1 MAENAQIANNSLLNS
16 SIKLEKWCPI
26 FTRDQNMYV
35 VGFLGENSTTSNE
48 ISGIFTQESRLFVQS
63 DITLYELIGSPH
75 HYNEQDID
83 SPEIILLDQDQLK
96 NFWSTFDHNDPITCF
111 DGVMDEVVGPNSKNC
126 TTENQS
132 ENPSELQKHVDAST
146 VPATEANNSNDN
158 VTSWLRNIPNASAE
172 KMTNSLPDHSSFVVH
187 KRLSQAT
194 EKSYAA
200 PVILPP
206 ASFIDTPINQH
217 LKIVEN
223 IENREPDQIHEIDQK
238 DGTISKKHES
248 RKIPQTMIYQQ
259 IPEMKQWEQEAE
271 EIINWSIDM
280 LSNKTIRIVCIKK
293 GKTWATTPVVEVLHS
308 KLPYCYFRTAKRT
321 YKLTGP
327 INIDLCRPKSCR
339 ACIGVAFIDGFP
351 AYWSN
356 VRDIIMSIK
365 VKAEEEVADTGK
377 REKTV
382 KSTKKSSEK
391 SSKKKSDNSGHGK
404 DTDDGPSKEIPIP
417 PAAPEMYQ
425 APPPP
430 PFSAI
435 PSNLV
440 FEQKNLEIQPKN
452 LEIQP
457 KNPEVQPE
465 NNQVQ
470 EKPRRKFAK
479 LLEQIQ
485 ETATPTLKSKN
496 AKINPNVPSPENA
509 KRIFSS
515 TPHVN
520 RINRL
525 KPSLRELSERGLSPV
540 PMNPGLKPRVG
551 IEMNMDISAIE
562 RPDIAASERA
572 EFLSPRAKDYVE
584 NEKEEDSTEEGDLVP
599 PKSLQKNSG
608 AKSKSMNVSFKPI
621 LTSVTSPTK
630 RKTQPSI
637 SLSPAPE
644 LRSKVKPQNNRV
656 LPKRPVRKRP
666 KQKEPTHFDDELK
679 APIGNADESVSEKED
694 SEPPSRS
701 KKKPTEKVKQT
712 EKSKQKSKNPVKKS
726 TETKSSKNDASEEA
740 EPMEKITANK
750 NSKKYRGQQ
759 KAHLITNQKAV
770 DVDISNDVLVEKD
783 DDILNGETDE
793 TILGFDL
800 NNIKPSQNRDG
811 AATPSFFQTPN
822 QSGAES
828 QATSTI
834 GINHNNNSSQD
845 ENDQENTQENRNN
858 RIAQLNN
865 VVTHKLSKKTNS
877 RKKTVKKKN
886 PKFSGENSVLTDKNQ
901 RLLIQKLEKAS
912 KQSKKSGGGRKK
924 FVSSS
929 SDDGDSS
936 DVGESKEGESFTV

>member
-1 MAENAQIANNSLLNS
+1 MAEKTENPTANNSLLNS

-35 VGFLGENSTTSNE
+35 VGFIGENSTTSNE
-48 ISGIFTQESRLFVQS
+48 ISGIFTQEKRLFVQCTNS
-63 DITLYELIGSPH
+63 LYELIDQPQ
-75 HYNEQDID
+75 HYSQQEID
-83 SPEIILLDQDQLK
+83 SPEIILLDRDQLE
-96 NFWSTFDHNDPITCF
+96 NFWCNFDHNDPITCF

-126 TTENQS
+126 TENQS

-146 VPATEANNSNDN
+146 IPATEANNSNDN

-172 KMTNSLPDHSSFVVH
+172 KMSNATENAPDQSSFVVM

-206 ASFIDTPINQH
+206 ASFIDTPVNQN
-217 LKIVEN
+217 LKNFEN
-223 IENREPDQIHEIDQK
+223 GETDKIHEIDPK

-259 IPEMKQWEQEAE
+259 IPEMKRWEQEAE

-293 GKTWATTPVVEVLHS
+293 GKTWATTPVVEVLYS

-327 INIDLCRPKSCR
+327 INIDLCRPKACR

-351 AYWSN
+351 SYWSN
-356 VRDIIMSIK
+356 VRDIIISIK
-365 VKAEEEVADTGK
+365 AKAEEEVVETGK
-377 REKTV
+377 QREKV
-382 KSTKKSSEK
+382 AKSSKKSNEK
-391 SSKKKSDNSGHGK
+391 SSKKTSESSGHGK
-404 DTDDGPSKEIPIP
+404 ETDDGSKEVPI
-417 PAAPEMYQ
+417 PAAPEVFQ

-430 PFSAI
+430 ASTI
-435 PSNLV
+435 PANPVPEPAQNRNL
-440 FEQKNLEIQPKN
+440 NLELQPKI
-452 LEIQP
+452 LDIP
-457 KNPEVQPE
+457 LE
-465 NNQVQ
+465 NNQIK

-479 LLEQIQ
+479 LLERIQ
-485 ETATPTLKSKN
+485 ETATPTLKSKS

-520 RINRL
+520 RMNKL
-525 KPSLRELSERGLSPV
+525 KPSLRELSERVLSPI
-540 PMNPGLKPRVG
+540 PMNPRLEPVG

-562 RPDIAASERA
+562 RPDAGSERA
-572 EFLSPRAKDYVE
+572 EFLSPQAKDYVE
-584 NEKEEDSTEEGDLVP
+584 NKEEDSTEEGELVP
-599 PKSLQKNSG
+599 PKSLQKNG
-608 AKSKSMNVSFKPI
+608 AKNKSMNVSFKPV

-637 SLSPAPE
+637 SSSPAPE
-644 LRSKVKPQNNRV
+644 LRPRNKPQNHV

-666 KQKEPTHFDDELK
+666 KQKDQTHFDDQLH
-679 APIGNADESVSEKED
+679 APIGNAESDSEKD

-701 KKKPTEKVKQT
+701 KKKQPAEKVKQT
-712 EKSKQKSKNPVKKS
+712 EKSKQKLKPVVKKS
-726 TETKSSKNDASEEA
+726 TKSKSSKDDTKEA
-740 EPMEKITANK
+740 ESVEKITANK

-770 DVDISNDVLVEKD
+770 DVDISNSSSIEK
-783 DDILNGETDE
+783 DDILNGEADE
-793 TILGFDL
+793 TVLGFDL

-834 GINHNNNSSQD
+834 GINHNNNSSD
-845 ENDQENTQENRNN
+845 EKDQENTQENRNN

-877 RKKTVKKKN
+877 KKKTVKKKN
-886 PKFSGENSVLTDKNQ
+886 PKFTGENSVLTDKNQ

-912 KQSKKSGGGRKK
+912 KQNKGGRKK

-929 SDDGDSS
+929 SDDDDSS
-936 DVGESKEGESFTV
+936 DVGESQEGESFTV